1 MATRIGRAGVA
12 ALLILGLAAAPAVVA
27 AGAGGNV
34 EITLDAN
41 FLTDGSE
48 TFTATGAFC
57 ASGTA
62 TTDDLWIVGN
72 PARGLTFH
80 VVKTFTCANGTDSIV
95 MKIDAATHQ
104 GSGGDQG
111 GWSVKGGSGAYAGA
125 RGGGVIAGVYDD
137 SGVIDVYTGRLNR

>member
-1 MATRIGRAGVA
+1 MLVRAARGATIAILA
-12 ALLILGLAAAPAVVA
+12 LGLMIPATAAARSG
-27 AGAGGNV
+27 GAV

-41 FLTDGSE
+41 FNTTGEE

-62 TTDDLWIVGN
+62 TTEDLRIVGN
-72 PARGLTFH
+72 GWHGLSFH
-80 VVKTFTCANGTDSIV
+80 VVKTFTCANGTDSIT
-95 MKIDAATHQ
+95 MEIDAATHA

-111 GWSVKGGSGAYAGA
+111 GWSVKGGTGAYANA
-125 RGGGVIAGVYDD
+125 TGGGTVAGVYDE